1 MKKFNSSKNIIIALI
16 ILIAVV
22 SLVSVSAM
30 QRDKKKQ
37 SLPGQSQ
44 VNGAITTIDHI
55 ILAPVKGVENS
66 VKAVVNLFS
75 TYTENDRLKKRI
87 DHNAML
93 ETEIANYKRE
103 NEKLKQQLE
112 LNSTLSNYE
121 AVNASVVNR
130 SPDSWQDVLVIN
142 KGTKDGVAVNMAVMG
157 DKGLIGRVIIAEK
170 NSSKVELLTT
180 VNQNTNH
187 FPVMIT
193 SEGNKAAYGLMNAYN
208 SKTHTLTVT
217 QLTTTKDIK
226 KGDRVSTSGL
236 GSNSPKGLLVG
247 EVKEIKKS
255 KTGLHDEI
263 LVTPIADIYDVVTV
277 TVIKKMAGND

>member
-16 ILIAVV
+16 IVIAIVA
-22 SLVSVSAM
+22 LVSVSAM
-30 QRDKKKQ
+30 QRDKNKA

-44 VNGAITTIDHI
+44 VNSAVTTIDHI
-55 ILAPVKGVENS
+55 LLAPVKGVENS

-103 NEKLKQQLE
+103 NEKLKEQLK
-112 LNSTLSNYE
+112 LTSTLSNYDV
-121 AVNASVVNR
+121 VNASVVNR
-130 SPDSWQDVLVIN
+130 SPDTWQDVLILN
-142 KGTKDGVAVNMAVMG
+142 KGQADGIEVNMAVMG

-170 NSSKVELLTT
+170 HSAKVELLTT

-187 FPVMIT
+187 FPVMIAA
-193 SEGNKAAYGLMNAYN
+193 EGSTAAYGLMNAYN
-208 SKTHTLTVT
+208 SKTHTLTVS

-263 LVTPIADIYDVVTV
+263 LVTPIADIYDITTV
-277 TVIKKMAGND
+277 TVIKKLAGNE

>member
-263 LVTPIADIYDVVTV
+263 LVTPIADIYDVGTV

>member
-193 SEGNKAAYGLMNAYN
+193 SEENKAAYGLMNAYN